1 MPTDSSTPLPIH
13 IGTHKGYTSEVITR
27 SQMFDFLWP
36 IYPWFCQDGSQEVS
50 ASSASTTLQ
59 EGYARRF
66 CLMGSQIIAG
76 DLSKP
81 AFQYSF
87 SPHHQALC
95 QPSQKAV
102 GLLESCLWTPC
113 RYPCCCTIHRLT
125 GASHD
130 LWTHQ
135 NFVMQLY
142 GLTFHMLLSCGSSHI
157 LSGKFWQPVKLFGK
171 HLALFC
177 SVKMA
182 TGTVK
187 KIRFAHKF

>member
-13 IGTHKGYTSEVITR
+13 IGTHKGYTSELITR

-81 AFQYSF
+81 AFQYPF

-142 GLTFHMLLSCGSSHI
+142 GSGGLAYLSHAAFMWIIIYTFRKVLAACETLWKTSCT
-157 LSGKFWQPVKLFGK
+157 VLFSENG
-171 HLALFC
+171 HWN
-177 SVKMA
+177 S
-182 TGTVK
+182 
-187 KIRFAHKF
+187 